1 MKKYFICKNCS
12 KSVSYDAPG
21 TKNRNHCP
29 FCLYSLHVDFEIG
42 DRSAECG
49 GLMNAVAKTL
59 KPDGE
64 EVLIHQCLKCGQ
76 IRKNR
81 IAGDDSY
88 KLVKKLE
95 IVDFD
100 AFVSGK

>member
-1 MKKYFICKNCS
+1 MKKFFICKNCL
-12 KSVSYDAPG
+12 KSVSFDAPG

-29 FCLYSLHVDFEIG
+29 FCLFSLHVDSEIG
-42 DRSAECG
+42 DRASKCG
-49 GLMNAVAKTL
+49 GLMAVVAKTL

-64 EVLIHQCLKCGQ
+64 EVLVHRCVSCGQ

-95 IVDFD
+95 TVDFE
-100 AFVSGK
+100 AYTLGE

>member
-1 MKKYFICKNCS
+1 MA
-12 KSVSYDAPG
+12 V
-21 TKNRNHCP
+21 
-29 FCLYSLHVDFEIG
+29 
-42 DRSAECG
+42 
-49 GLMNAVAKTL
+49 VAKTL

-64 EVLIHQCLKCGQ
+64 EVLVHRCVSCGQ

-95 IVDFD
+95 TVDFE
-100 AFVSGK
+100 AYTLGE